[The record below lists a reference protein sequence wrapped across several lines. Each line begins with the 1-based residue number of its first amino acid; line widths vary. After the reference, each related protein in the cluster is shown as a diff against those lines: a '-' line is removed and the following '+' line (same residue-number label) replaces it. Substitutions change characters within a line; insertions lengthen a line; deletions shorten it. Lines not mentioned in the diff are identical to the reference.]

1 VAREEPAAAP
11 DALELDPVD
20 PGVGLELTLE
30 RVAGRM
36 LGDQPVEQRLS
47 FSER

>member
-1 VAREEPAAAP
+1 VWPAKSQP
-11 DALELDPVD
+11 RRDALELESVD

-47 FSER
+47 FGEL